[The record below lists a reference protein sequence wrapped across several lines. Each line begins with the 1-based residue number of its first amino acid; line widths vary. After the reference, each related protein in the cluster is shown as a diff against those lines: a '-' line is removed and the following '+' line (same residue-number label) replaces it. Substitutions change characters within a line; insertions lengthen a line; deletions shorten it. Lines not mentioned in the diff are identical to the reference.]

1 MGAPAATADDGDDAD
16 EPAAERPSLSREGHH
31 HHHSLLSGAGRVPLT
46 AGALHSSNG
55 GDGEGSHLRPS
66 SRRQQ
71 QRQQPDVYCYNSPAS
86 LRISAICCRAVAEH
100 RRRTFLQS
108 SAAGGSSCSPSQQQQ
123 QLPLL
128 LSSNDASSSFSYG
141 DVVTAEAISGIARI
155 VSEVSP
161 VAFRTVIAMP
171 LLADAAAFYAEAG
184 EAMARAPIP
193 PPPVP
198 SVTVSPL
205 SPSTSGVSAST
216 ALTHPTPTATVGGG
230 SGSGSGGGGSGG
242 GKPQAQTVGGGSAAT
257 ALLVPPAAAPPL
269 PHRSLTVRFV
279 ALLNGALALE
289 QAAAS
294 LFGMEPLGSEMRT
307 VVLQNFFAPQAAR
320 ILEAPPSPSP
330 SPLAAGDISGSG
342 RWLEAMVDGADPQ
355 ADLRAV
361 LGAYA
366 LTGELPLVIARMREG
381 IVCLGTDIALGHS
394 PPELAAA
401 VGRSAVTAA
410 ERENSSGGV
419 VKDSAGRAV
428 ASLPKTISSVP
439 VVEATIAFV
448 ETFTAT
454 VKNVFFASS
463 RLSAHFG
470 ESESLHKSIARVVNA
485 NPRMAEYLAF
495 AIDAKIRAQ
504 CSEVD
509 CSVFSDRVLKLYSL
523 LDDKDVFDH
532 CHQYLFSQRLLAR
545 YAAGGAIVVAAPPSS
560 STATSA
566 AASPLPQQGPAAV
579 VGTQRLMTG
588 STDPLSASVTSN
600 GSSSDNARVLSHG
613 RPYAITATA
622 AAGMAQLPPAMT
634 IGSNAPSSLLQAAAG
649 AQMVSIAPA
658 VGGAAPP
665 AASAT
670 VSTSTPSTNA
680 NTVSA
685 TTNSSTAG
693 GPTPAIGY
701 TSANTNN
708 GNNSDALNA
717 NTVSAPNAANSTT
730 GGNAAA
736 SPVAFSADGQFQ
748 VLESLFLK
756 RFRTANDAG
765 FGAKLDAM
773 LNDCRTSERLNDEF
787 AQLMPARDPPAVHSS
802 SSSLIAKGEE
812 EDSDTPATLSIPAKK
827 TVGGGGSSS
836 AAEEE
841 ALAKAI
847 RSVVADPSE
856 ISSDPIASLAIIE
869 AHCWPRAAASM
880 AYVGSSFGYYDNNGH
895 IKKNNKNNNNT
906 NSSRNTQ
913 QQWANGGD
921 DGDEALSS
929 EAAATALA
937 LRRLPAHVR
946 KGTIPHQMHITVL
959 TKGHWPLLSLGGGS
973 GSGGFGG
980 GGGNDNAGGG
990 AECGGNVTGAGEKK
1004 KPSASGDGDSDGYSD
1019 GSSLHGFGGLSDGAP
1034 TAAPAALLRGLRLP
1048 SATVAC
1054 MEVFRAFYK
1063 SKHRSRLLEFC
1074 LSQGSF
1080 DVLVRYTTSA
1090 SSSSVSCSGNSS
1102 PNPQRQSSFSV
1113 DDNATANGTH
1123 QSSSLPPSSLQKR
1136 SILLNIPTFMA
1147 APLLL
1152 FGPDG
1157 AALSIRQVAAGSG
1170 LPLSEA
1176 ARAVA
1181 ALMRQTSV
1189 CTPILRIA
1197 SSSSS
1202 AFCSSQVP
1210 SSASASSSPLTST
1223 TLTADTVVTFNT
1235 NFKSKVRFV
1244 KVCSVSMRAP
1254 AAAAADSSS
1263 YTAADGASKDAIG
1276 GGGGTSATIAGGGE
1290 GGVSIDPALVAS
1302 AARGA
1307 VRRERP
1313 LELSA
1318 QIMRFMKQS
1327 SGNGNGGNDPSS
1339 SKKARA
1345 VAHGD
1350 LVKAVREALQHIF
1363 VPTPEEIKK
1372 GVEALI
1378 ERDMLRR
1385 SDDLVGHYEYVA

>member
-1 MGAPAATADDGDDAD
+1 M
-16 EPAAERPSLSREGHH
+16 
-31 HHHSLLSGAGRVPLT
+31 
-46 AGALHSSNG
+46 
-55 GDGEGSHLRPS
+55 
-66 SRRQQ
+66 
-71 QRQQPDVYCYNSPAS
+71 
-86 LRISAICCRAVAEH
+86 
-100 RRRTFLQS
+100 
-108 SAAGGSSCSPSQQQQ
+108 
-123 QLPLL
+123 
-128 LSSNDASSSFSYG
+128 
-141 DVVTAEAISGIARI
+141 
-155 VSEVSP
+155 
-161 VAFRTVIAMP
+161 
-171 LLADAAAFYAEAG
+171 
-184 EAMARAPIP
+184 
-193 PPPVP
+193 
-198 SVTVSPL
+198 
-205 SPSTSGVSAST
+205 
-216 ALTHPTPTATVGGG
+216 
-230 SGSGSGGGGSGG
+230 
-242 GKPQAQTVGGGSAAT
+242 
-257 ALLVPPAAAPPL
+257 
-269 PHRSLTVRFV
+269 
-279 ALLNGALALE
+279 
-289 QAAAS
+289 
-294 LFGMEPLGSEMRT
+294 
-307 VVLQNFFAPQAAR
+307 
-320 ILEAPPSPSP
+320 
-330 SPLAAGDISGSG
+330 
-342 RWLEAMVDGADPQ
+342 
-355 ADLRAV
+355 
-361 LGAYA
+361 
-366 LTGELPLVIARMREG
+366 
-381 IVCLGTDIALGHS
+381 
-394 PPELAAA
+394 
-401 VGRSAVTAA
+401 
-410 ERENSSGGV
+410 
-419 VKDSAGRAV
+419 
-428 ASLPKTISSVP
+428 
-439 VVEATIAFV
+439 
-448 ETFTAT
+448 
-454 VKNVFFASS
+454 
-463 RLSAHFG
+463 
-470 ESESLHKSIARVVNA
+470 
-485 NPRMAEYLAF
+485 
-495 AIDAKIRAQ
+495 
-504 CSEVD
+504 
-509 CSVFSDRVLKLYSL
+509 
-523 LDDKDVFDH
+523 
-532 CHQYLFSQRLLAR
+532 
-545 YAAGGAIVVAAPPSS
+545 
-560 STATSA
+560 
-566 AASPLPQQGPAAV
+566 
-579 VGTQRLMTG
+579 
-588 STDPLSASVTSN
+588 
-600 GSSSDNARVLSHG
+600 
-613 RPYAITATA
+613 
-622 AAGMAQLPPAMT
+622 
-634 IGSNAPSSLLQAAAG
+634 
-649 AQMVSIAPA
+649 
-658 VGGAAPP
+658 
-665 AASAT
+665 
-670 VSTSTPSTNA
+670 
-680 NTVSA
+680 
-685 TTNSSTAG
+685 
-693 GPTPAIGY
+693 
-701 TSANTNN
+701 
-708 GNNSDALNA
+708 
-717 NTVSAPNAANSTT
+717 
-730 GGNAAA
+730 
-736 SPVAFSADGQFQ
+736 
-748 VLESLFLK
+748 LESLFLK

-773 LNDCRTSERLNDEF
+773 LNDCRTSERLNGEF
-787 AQLMPARDPPAVHSS
+787 AQLMPVRDPPTVPSS
-802 SSSLIAKGEE
+802 TYTKGGEE
-812 EDSDTPATLSIPAKK
+812 EESDTPATPAKK
-827 TVGGGGSSS
+827 TVGGGGGASS

-841 ALAKAI
+841 ALAKAF

-856 ISSDPIASLAIIE
+856 VSSDPIASLAIIE

-895 IKKNNKNNNNT
+895 IKKNNKNNNNA

-980 GGGNDNAGGG
+980 GGGNDSAGGG

-1004 KPSASGDGDSDGYSD
+1004 KPSTSGGEGDSDGGSD

-1054 MEVFRAFYK
+1054 MEVFRAFYH

-1102 PNPQRQSSFSV
+1102 PNPQRQSPLSV
-1113 DDNATANGTH
+1113 DDNAAANGTH
-1123 QSSSLPPSSLQKR
+1123 QSSSSPPSLQKR

-1152 FGPDG
+1152 FGPTAPPSASAKSPP
-1157 AALSIRQVAAGSG
+1157 AAVCHSQKRG
-1170 LPLSEA
+1170 
-1176 ARAVA
+1176 VA

-1244 KVCSVSMRAP
+1244 KVSSVSMRAP
-1254 AAAAADSSS
+1254 AAAAAESSS
-1263 YTAADGASKDAIG
+1263 NTAADGANKDAIG
-1276 GGGGTSATIAGGGE
+1276 GGGGTSATNAGGGE

-1327 SGNGNGGNDPSS
+1327 SGYGNGSNDPSS
-1339 SKKARA
+1339 SKKAKA